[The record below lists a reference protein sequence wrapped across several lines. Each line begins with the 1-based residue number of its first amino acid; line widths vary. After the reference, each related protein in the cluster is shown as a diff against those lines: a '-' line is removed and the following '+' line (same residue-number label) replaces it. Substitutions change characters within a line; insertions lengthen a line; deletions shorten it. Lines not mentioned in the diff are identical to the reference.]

1 MLECGCGLDSRQ
13 QPLTHETGN
22 GRVPVELQHRSI
34 VVKGW
39 VRVINEE
46 PKVEE
51 EHVQLLYINA
61 VKAEVTQALRLGPA
75 GWSLDERSCGVGR
88 HQSSCYQNPM
98 LVRPEMSG
106 KLARTTLLRDHGEWF
121 VLELCEPLESLLDL
135 IQVLSSTD
143 MRVRE
148 TL

>member
-61 VKAEVTQALRLGPA
+61 VKAEVTQALRLGPT
-75 GWSLDERSCGVGR
+75 GWSLDEKRRS
-88 HQSSCYQNPM
+88 
-98 LVRPEMSG
+98 
-106 KLARTTLLRDHGEWF
+106 RTPSEQLLPKPHACATRNEWQTCPHHF
-121 VLELCEPLESLLDL
+121 AERSW
-135 IQVLSSTD
+135 
-143 MRVRE
+143 
-148 TL
+148 